1 MIKLKKQILAAG
13 LIITSIA
20 VSAQEAKEN
29 EQSVTLTVDQAV
41 EYALKNSRTLKT
53 ADIDLEIK
61 KRAGDNAWNVFLP
74 NVQLSGTVVRTNDI
88 SSTLEQTNS
97 TLALARQPLMTETEK
112 MHWALAGNIGVSWNF
127 SMAYIQQIK
136 ASKAEYEAGK
146 ITYEQSLKETKT
158 NVQKLFYGL
167 LLQQESLAIQKN
179 SLANARQR
187 AEQAETNYKNG
198 LVPELSLLQAQ
209 VSYENMRPDVKKA
222 ERELKQQIDT
232 FAFLLGLPV
241 GTEIKLAGSIT
252 TEYIDANYEKLI
264 EQYGSSS
271 LDIKS
276 LEKNIEIVELNCKA
290 LKLSAYTPALAL
302 SWGYQPTGS
311 GFNDFDEFNDKG
323 SLSLTVAWNLTNILP
338 WSSTQQQ
345 IKTLN
350 ANLEKLQISKEML
363 LENKRIEVRK
373 ACNTL
378 QEAREQITNMG
389 RNIELAERS
398 YYSTLKAYRNGT
410 RELLDLRD
418 AENQLNQ
425 AKLGLA
431 AQKFNYISA
440 LLDLENTLDIS
451 LTAKT
456 TENK

>member
-1 MIKLKKQILAAG
+1 MAG
-13 LIITSIA
+13 
-20 VSAQEAKEN
+20 
-29 EQSVTLTVDQAV
+29 
-41 EYALKNSRTLKT
+41 
-53 ADIDLEIK
+53 
-61 KRAGDNAWNVFLP
+61 
-74 NVQLSGTVVRTNDI
+74 
-88 SSTLEQTNS
+88 
-97 TLALARQPLMTETEK
+97 QPPMTETEK

-209 VSYENMRPDVKKA
+209 VTYENMRPDVKKA

-264 EQYGSSS
+264 DQYGSSS

-350 ANLEKLQISKEML
+350 ANLEKLQISREML

-451 LTAKT
+451 LTAKN

>member
-1 MIKLKKQILAAG
+1 MLKLKKQIVTAG
-13 LIITSIA
+13 LILASFA
-20 VSAQEAKEN
+20 VYSQDAKDN

-41 EYALKNSRTLKT
+41 DYALKNSRTLKT

-61 KRAGDNAWNVFLP
+61 KRAGDNAWNVLLP
-74 NVQLSGTVVRTNDI
+74 NVQVSGTLARSNDV
-88 SSTLEQTNS
+88 SSTLDQINKS
-97 TLALARQPLMTETEK
+97 LPAGYKLSETEK
-112 MHWALAGNIGVSWNF
+112 MHWAIVGNIGVSWNF

-136 ASKAEYEAGK
+136 ASKADYEAGK
-146 ITYEQSLKETKT
+146 ITHEQSIKETKT

-167 LLQQESLAIQKN
+167 LLQQESLSIQKN
-179 SLANARQR
+179 TLSNARQR

-209 VSYENMRPDVKKA
+209 VTYENMRPDVRKA
-222 ERELKQQIDT
+222 ERELNQQLDT

-241 GTEIKLAGSIT
+241 GTEVKLTGTIS
-252 TEYIDANYEKLI
+252 TEYVEANYEKLI
-264 EQYGSSS
+264 EQYGNSS

-276 LEKNIEIVELNCKA
+276 LEKNIEILELNCSA

-311 GFNDFDEFNDKG
+311 GFDDFKNFNDKG
-323 SLSLTVAWNLTNILP
+323 TLSLTVAWNLTNILP

-350 ANLEKLQISKEML
+350 ANLEKLQISREML

-398 YYSTLKAYRNGT
+398 YYSTLKAYKNGT

-451 LTAKT
+451 LTKKT
-456 TENK
+456 TETK